1 MSRFSIGARGAIW
14 KRLPTLEPCKGG
26 QPTRRRGADVKHDTG
41 AMKKIELR
49 DERHATKD
57 RWAEGLA
64 STLRFA
70 SRKRL
75 RRDMALPLRFAVWT
89 VAALSQVESAQATPA
104 SGFTG
109 TTLAQGTFA
118 EFQVTN
124 RLTQDQLQQLAPG
137 FPGDTWSSF
146 EETDGPSDLYIQT
159 NTWAPGGTT
168 GWHRHPGHSL
178 IVITSGQV
186 TEYHANC
193 APQVYG
199 PGTANGSTL
208 VDTGNDEHLIRNEGS
223 VAATGLAVQI
233 VAKGAQRRIDEPSP
247 KTCSSIF

>member
-1 MSRFSIGARGAIW
+1 M
-14 KRLPTLEPCKGG
+14 TCTGG
-26 QPTRRRGADVKHDTG
+26 VVKKPDFG
-41 AMKKIELR
+41 
-49 DERHATKD
+49 DEKNATKD
-57 RWAEGLA
+57 RYAEEPA
-64 STLRFA
+64 WTTRFS

-75 RRDMALPLRFAVWT
+75 RQAIWLPLWFAVWM
-89 VAALSQVESAQATPA
+89 VAALSHMESGQATPA

-118 EFQVTN
+118 EFQVMN
-124 RLTQDQLQQLAPG
+124 RLTQDQLQRFAPG

-146 EETDGPSDLYIQT
+146 EKTEGPSDVYIQT

-178 IVITSGQV
+178 IVITSGQL

-193 APQVYG
+193 TPQVYG
-199 PGTANGSTL
+199 PGTANGTTL
-208 VDTGNDEHLIRNEGS
+208 VDGGNDEHLIRNEGS

-247 KTCSSIF
+247 KACSSIF